1 MMKLDP
7 NETML
12 AQSYAA
18 YMIAVSYFK
27 SYKCVTPQMEQRTF
41 MKYKLLGSEN
51 QDKMEKRI
59 IALMEKQVL
68 PHISEEFLGN
78 RVEASFFRDGGGV
91 RITDSFEVLEIRQ
104 SLREID
110 LGKKEKR
117 TEIVINTQIFDAEEE
132 E

>member
-68 PHISEEFLGN
+68 PHISEEFLALH
-78 RVEASFFRDGGGV
+78 VPCTRDRG
-91 RITDSFEVLEIRQ
+91 EVTPLMTLSE
-104 SLREID
+104 LRATVSTHS
-110 LGKKEKR
+110 G
-117 TEIVINTQIFDAEEE
+117 
-132 E
+132 